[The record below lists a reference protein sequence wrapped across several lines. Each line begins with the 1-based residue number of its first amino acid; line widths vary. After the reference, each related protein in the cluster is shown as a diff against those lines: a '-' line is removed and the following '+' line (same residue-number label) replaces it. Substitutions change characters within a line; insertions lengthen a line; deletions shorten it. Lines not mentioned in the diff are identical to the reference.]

1 MKKSHKPLI
10 VVLFFLLVSLTAIF
24 LISIGLKLKYE
35 ELTRKKVELEK
46 NLRDENTFKIKLLA
60 DYQMYSDENTIETFA
75 RENLGMIKRN
85 KAALKI
91 KINQEEID
99 KINDELKSEYE

>member
-10 VVLFFLLVSLTAIF
+10 LVLLFLLVSTTTVF

-46 NLRDENTFKIKLLA
+46 SLRDENTLKIKLLA
-60 DYQMYSDENTIETFA
+60 DYQMYSDENMVETFA
-75 RENLGMIKRN
+75 KENLGMIKRN
-85 KAALKI
+85 KSAI
-91 KINQEEID
+91 KLQVDQEQID
-99 KINDELKSEYE
+99 KLNEELTSKYE